1 MKEKQSCLGKIIDVQ
16 KMMID
21 EQSRVIR
28 DMTDKMTDNKVNKF
42 AEEEEVRE
50 LKGEKKYQDLIVKD
64 DTIPIVSPC
73 KKVTPKNFRQLYQKA
88 LDKKKVED
96 IYEEV
101 DEDFDD
107 DDDDNDS
114 FITINSSDEESDYTL
129 ENSESSD
136 SGIIEHDFD
145 TTTASYGVN
154 PLFSKHSAEKVS
166 TISRACKEFVYKPQ
180 REDHQSS
187 TVTVNNK
194 TDTLRSQ
201 MVTKPDLQRM
211 TSIKRSQRK
220 IVIMNDESAMIV
232 NESCLI

>member
-1 MKEKQSCLGKIIDVQ
+1 
-16 KMMID
+16 MMIY

-42 AEEEEVRE
+42 AEEDEVTE

-64 DTIPIVSPC
+64 DTIPIVSPR

-129 ENSESSD
+129 ENSGSSD

-145 TTTASYGVN
+145 PTTASYGVN
-154 PLFSKHSAEKVS
+154 PLFSKHSTGKV
-166 TISRACKEFVYKPQ
+166 
-180 REDHQSS
+180 
-187 TVTVNNK
+187 
-194 TDTLRSQ
+194 
-201 MVTKPDLQRM
+201 
-211 TSIKRSQRK
+211 
-220 IVIMNDESAMIV
+220 
-232 NESCLI
+232 